1 MTRTPADRAFQLING
16 FRASQL
22 VRSAVELK
30 IPDLLASGPMSAEQ
44 LSKATHIN
52 AGRLRRV
59 LRGLAALG
67 VLVEHEDGRFT
78 NTEVGELFREG
89 VHGSRRPMALMLV
102 PESYRAWGHFMET
115 LRTGVTGHS
124 LAHGGS
130 LWETLARD
138 PDFAARFN
146 QAMASNSE
154 EFAQFVATSGG
165 FDGVALIVDV
175 GGGTG
180 ALTAGILRAHP
191 HLRGIVCDLPA
202 GLAETPQ
209 YVAGR
214 GVADRC
220 SIVETDFF
228 KSVPSGG
235 DVYLLKQI
243 IHDWDEKDA
252 AAILSVCRRAMNPGA
267 RIIIIE
273 RILPSRVSEDP
284 SHLNPVMTD
293 LQMMVQLGA
302 QERTL
307 EEYQQLLTGA
317 GFRYTRL
324 VPGALYGLVEAEAV

>member
-1 MTRTPADRAFQLING
+1 
-16 FRASQL
+16 
-22 VRSAVELK
+22 
-30 IPDLLASGPMSAEQ
+30 
-44 LSKATHIN
+44 
-52 AGRLRRV
+52 
-59 LRGLAALG
+59 
-67 VLVEHEDGRFT
+67 
-78 NTEVGELFREG
+78 
-89 VHGSRRPMALMLV
+89 
-102 PESYRAWGHFMET
+102 
-115 LRTGVTGHS
+115 
-124 LAHGGS
+124 
-130 LWETLARD
+130 
-138 PDFAARFN
+138 
-146 QAMASNSE
+146 MASNSE

-202 GLAETPQ
+202 GLAETRQ
-209 YVAGR
+209 YIAGR

-243 IHDWDEKDA
+243 IHDWDDKDA
-252 AAILSVCRRAMNPGA
+252 AAILSVCRRAMNPGT
-267 RIIIIE
+267 RIILIE
-273 RILPSRVSEDP
+273 RILPSRVTEDP

-307 EEYQQLLTGA
+307 VEYQALLAGA
-317 GFRYTRL
+317 EFKFSRL
-324 VPGALYGLVEAEAV
+324 VPGALFGLVEAVAV